1 MAAAVSP
8 RSGDSARAQHW
19 HRFFPERVDGHSVAF
34 HYAFAPFRSN
44 ELTMRLLTLSALAL
58 SLSLASAP
66 AAAQTVLALNNSN
79 ALLRFSAQAPGAAL
93 ATVPVTGLNAGDSL
107 VGIDVRPAT
116 GALFGLG
123 SSGRLYTINPATGVA
138 TPGPQVSVAL
148 SGTSFGIDF
157 NPVPDR
163 LRVISNTG
171 QNLRINVA
179 DGVAITDGA
188 INPAGFAV
196 TGAGYIEN
204 FAGTAT
210 TQLFNIDLT
219 GSQLTTQNPP
229 NAGTQVAVGPLG
241 VALDAGSEAGFD
253 VRTVGGVNSAFAAL
267 RVGGT
272 TGFYSV
278 NTTTGAAT
286 LVGPIAGNPVV
297 RGMTLV
303 NDSVLPAPPT
313 TAVGI
318 GLTTANTLVRF
329 ALATPGTILGS
340 TPVTGLVAG
349 ETLLGIDVRPASG
362 QLFGLSN
369 AGRVYTINPV
379 SGAAT
384 LRSTINVTLNAT
396 SVGMDFNPVPDR
408 LRVITDTGQN
418 LRINVDD
425 GVTAVDGAVNP
436 AGFQV
441 AGAAYLNAVAGATST
456 SLLNLDVT
464 GSRLTLQSPPNNGTQ
479 VALGALGVTIG
490 TASGF
495 DVLTT
500 AGTDAGF
507 AVLNVGGTTGLYRVD
522 VSSGATTLV
531 GAVGGNP
538 TLVGLA
544 LLPTDAAGPST
555 STAVPANSPWSLLL
569 LGGLLVGT
577 TLLLRRR

>member
-1 MAAAVSP
+1 
-8 RSGDSARAQHW
+8 
-19 HRFFPERVDGHSVAF
+19 
-34 HYAFAPFRSN
+34 
-44 ELTMRLLTLSALAL
+44 MRLLTLSALAL
-58 SLSLASAP
+58 SLSFASAP

-171 QNLRINVA
+171 QNLRINVPT
-179 DGVAITDGA
+179 GVAITDGA

-196 TGAGYIEN
+196 TGAGYIN
-204 FAGTAT
+204 NVAGTAT

-219 GSQLTTQNPP
+219 GSRLTTQNPP
-229 NAGTQVAVGPLG
+229 NDGTQVAVGPLG

-253 VRTVGGVNSAFAAL
+253 VRTVAGVNSAFAAL

-384 LRSTINVTLNAT
+384 LRSTLNVALSAT

-441 AGAAYLNAVAGATST
+441 AGAAYLNAVAGATT
-456 SLLNLDVT
+456 TNLLNLDVT

-495 DVLTT
+495 DVLST
-500 AGTDAGF
+500 AGTDAAY

-544 LLPTDAAGPST
+544 LLPTDVAGPST

-569 LGGLLVGT
+569 LGGLLLGT